1 MKTIQPTERLH
12 PIETKCRFCKN
23 TIVVKINEEGVK
35 FWKDPD
41 NLLKLAACNEC
52 ADYMVARRNFIDA
65 IVKTAWVIVAAAEGK
80 RDKPT
85 ERLRLLLSK
94 FARAIGDRLHKPPPS
109 SYGLAEKIIETPE
122 RAKFIALSMEG
133 I

>member
-1 MKTIQPTERLH
+1 MKPTTTPEKLH

-23 TIVVKINEEGVK
+23 TIVVKINHEGIQ

-52 ADYMVARRNFIDA
+52 ADYMVARRNFVDA
-65 IVKTAWVIVAAAEGK
+65 IVKAAWAIVSMPDEKRGK
-80 RDKPT
+80 AKDK
-85 ERLRLLLSK
+85 LSLLLSK
-94 FARAIGDRLHKPPPS
+94 FANAIGNRLHKPPPS
-109 SYGLAEKIIETPE
+109 SSGLTEEIIEAPE